1 MKKRV
6 KMGAAGVLGVSLV
19 LAINTLIGYACTID
33 NKPSVSA
40 NGRLAVVAP
49 APTQATWP
57 TWAHFLF
64 PGTYHRSRPVV
75 LAENVASVRRA
86 LNTLRPVPENRP
98 WRWDFGDGHTAYGS
112 RVTHSF
118 ARAQRYKISV
128 QAYFK
133 GYGWQAF
140 DTVTINVV
148 K

>member
-1 MKKRV
+1 MGKRILV
-6 KMGAAGVLGVSLV
+6 FASGMLSIVLV
-19 LAINTLIGYACTID
+19 LASSPTAGYACTID
-33 NKPSVSA
+33 NKPSVYA
-40 NGRLAVVAP
+40 NGLLAIVAP

-57 TWAHFLF
+57 TWAHFIF
-64 PGTYHRSRPVV
+64 PRAFHSKRTVTLS
-75 LAENVASVRRA
+75 ENVTLVRTA

-98 WRWDFGDGHTAYGS
+98 WRWDFGDGKTAYGA
-112 RVTHSF
+112 RVSHSF
-118 ARAQRYKISV
+118 PRAKRYRVSV